1 MLPQREEL
9 LLERQ
14 LFVGVIIR
22 IDAAFLSHLLGD
34 GHSLLPHWS
43 TFFTSP
49 GSPETPAAS
58 TLVGET
64 SEICWLPRKASD
76 VAINSAA
83 DTRTHLDPARDF
95 SIQVVPSEFRNLIF
109 DSDIAIRLDPQWFL
123 VAAENCKVLHMEQKA
138 LCAVTCT
145 RLLCESG
152 SPKCWVRN
160 S

>member
-83 DTRTHLDPARDF
+83 DTRNQFDPVRNLSIQKLPSELQKPNSYSDFKYDRTPIVPGDRKELQVSAHGTKALLPARG
-95 SIQVVPSEFRNLIF
+95 
-109 DSDIAIRLDPQWFL
+109 
-123 VAAENCKVLHMEQKA
+123 VLY
-138 LCAVTCT
+138 
-145 RLLCESG
+145 ESG
-152 SPKCWVRN
+152 RPKC
-160 S
+160 